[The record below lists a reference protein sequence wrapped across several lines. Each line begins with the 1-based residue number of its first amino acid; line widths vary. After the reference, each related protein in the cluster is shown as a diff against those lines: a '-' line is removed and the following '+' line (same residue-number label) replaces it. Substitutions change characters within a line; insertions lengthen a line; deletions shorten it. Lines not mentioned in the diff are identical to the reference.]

1 MSLLLAACSTNPNIQ
16 AGGSIQD
23 FSRALKGAQLS
34 FDLSGHIMVPAM
46 SGALMTPQ
54 RIPEG
59 MLKALEPAHQHCK
72 RDGGELTFTK
82 LRNAGRANLPAR
94 LECRNAQSSL
104 WAVDLTYQQ
113 LRTVPGEDAMGRKT
127 LTYLMFTLGSEYLSK
142 QDLSVRIQAEQQ
154 QEDARARADTE
165 RREQTARSAAIKAA
179 DEERRVAEWPARV
192 AAFRASMKSGDRC
205 EWRPS
210 NLPVSG
216 PIVGLVVRTEGA
228 MAYVQFQ
235 NLVIGGQAARY
246 VPKGELVPFD
256 RDPPPVRFE
265 IP

>member
-1 MSLLLAACSTNPNIQ
+1 
-16 AGGSIQD
+16 
-23 FSRALKGAQLS
+23 
-34 FDLSGHIMVPAM
+34 
-46 SGALMTPQ
+46 
-54 RIPEG
+54 
-59 MLKALEPAHQHCK
+59 
-72 RDGGELTFTK
+72 
-82 LRNAGRANLPAR
+82 
-94 LECRNAQSSL
+94 
-104 WAVDLTYQQ
+104 
-113 LRTVPGEDAMGRKT
+113 
-127 LTYLMFTLGSEYLSK
+127 MFTLGAEYLSK
-142 QDLSVRIQAEQQ
+142 QDLSARIQAEQQ

-165 RREQTARSAAIKAA
+165 HREQTARSAAIKTAE
-179 DEERRVAEWPARV
+179 EERRVAEWPARV

-210 NLPVSG
+210 NLSVSG

-235 NLVIGGQAARY
+235 NLVIGGQSARY